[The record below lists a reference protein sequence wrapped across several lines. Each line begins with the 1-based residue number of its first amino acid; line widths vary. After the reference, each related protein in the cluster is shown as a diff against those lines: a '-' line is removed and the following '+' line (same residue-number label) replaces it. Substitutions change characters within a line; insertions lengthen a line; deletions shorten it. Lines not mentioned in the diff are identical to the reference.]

1 MYQGNFLTGPS
12 SPYFRGIEMA
22 EEFTCGKC
30 GKTFQSKKE
39 LEEHVKKEHMP
50 KK

>member
-1 MYQGNFLTGPS
+1 
-12 SPYFRGIEMA
+12 MA

-30 GKTFQSKKE
+30 GKTFQTKKE
-39 LEEHVKKEHMP
+39 LEEHVKKEHIP